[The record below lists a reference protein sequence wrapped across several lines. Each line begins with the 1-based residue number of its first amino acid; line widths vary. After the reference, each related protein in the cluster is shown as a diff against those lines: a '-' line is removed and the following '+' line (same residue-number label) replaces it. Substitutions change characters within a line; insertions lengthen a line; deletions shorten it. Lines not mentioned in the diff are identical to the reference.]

1 MTATAFSR
9 WSGPVAILGGLLWVP
24 YGVFEM
30 LEPWGT
36 DTVYRDELG
45 YAAIADGRLF
55 VAYSLPGSLAL
66 LLTALGLLGAVRRL
80 RLSACR
86 TGRIGRI
93 LAYVALALGA
103 LSLAGVGAL
112 LDPLFTAGRIFGTL
126 ALGVATMLAGVA
138 ARRVGAPPDW
148 VAALLLLGL
157 MGLFLLPL
165 WPLVYAVELLPT
177 SAGAAF
183 IVLFGLGWA
192 LLGYRL
198 RTAPAEWAPGDS
210 RAGRATV

>member
-9 WSGPVAILGGLLWVP
+9 WAGPAAILGGLLWMP

-30 LEPWGT
+30 IEPWGT
-36 DTVYRDELG
+36 DTVYRDDTG
-45 YAAIADGRLF
+45 YSEIVDPRLF

-66 LLTALGLLGAVRRL
+66 LLTALGLLGAGARL
-80 RLSACR
+80 RLSTPT

-103 LSLAGVGAL
+103 LSLAGVIAMF
-112 LDPLFTAGRIFGTL
+112 DPLFTAGRIFGTL
-126 ALGVATMLAGVA
+126 ALGAATALAGIA
-138 ARRVGAPPDW
+138 ARGAGAPPGW
-148 VAALLLLGL
+148 AAARLFLGL

-165 WPLVYAVELLPT
+165 WPLVYAVELLPVG
-177 SAGAAF
+177 AGAAF
-183 IVLFGLGWA
+183 IALFGLGWA

-198 RTAPAEWAPGDS
+198 WTAPAEGAPGES
-210 RAGRATV
+210 RAARAAG